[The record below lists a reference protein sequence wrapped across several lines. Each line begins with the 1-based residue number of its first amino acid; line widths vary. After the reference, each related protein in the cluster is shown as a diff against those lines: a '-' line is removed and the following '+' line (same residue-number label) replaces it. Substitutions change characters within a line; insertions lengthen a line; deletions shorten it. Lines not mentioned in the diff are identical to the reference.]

1 MIEFTDQ
8 EIDLI
13 RLLVEYTSSKRL
25 EELSGDSSADL
36 AQFLEKLD

>member
-13 RLLVEYTSSKRL
+13 RLLVEYTDSKRL
-25 EELSGDSSADL
+25 EELSDDASVDL
-36 AQFLEKLD
+36 TEFMEKLD